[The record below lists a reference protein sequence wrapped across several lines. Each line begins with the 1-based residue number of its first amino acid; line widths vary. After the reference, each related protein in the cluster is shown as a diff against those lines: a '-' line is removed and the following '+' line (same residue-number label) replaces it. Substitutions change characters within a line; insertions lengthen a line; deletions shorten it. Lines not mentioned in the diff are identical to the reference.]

1 MKARLELR
9 RWGGA
14 VLGPVLAKRQA
25 LDERRSILVV
35 LRSELGATGLG
46 EAAPLPGYSPDTL
59 DEAWQALERSSAEP
73 LLEAARR
80 GGVAA
85 LEGVLDAQQLAASA
99 RFALE
104 TATLDAV
111 AQEGASR
118 GLLGWRECMAGPYE
132 YEGRA
137 SHDVGVGQQLH
148 RSGLGGLVGVEATR
162 ASALALR
169 GRGVG
174 TIKLKASGV
183 DPAGEASWLRE
194 LGRELGAVLR
204 VDLNGALALERA
216 PAALEAYAAAGVEL
230 VEEPCAGAAMLA
242 LGAGPVP
249 WFADEALVDAA
260 LAERLLA
267 HPGCAGLVLKPT
279 LLGGVGRCLGLAKRA
294 IEAGKRAILSHCF
307 EGPVGLAA
315 VAELALAVGAMER
328 AAGRPP
334 LAMGVDQHAGLAAYP
349 EIVLSQLPESSSE
362 GPLSILDRERI
373 GLGIEAEALLARLGL

>member
-1 MKARLELR
+1 MKVRLELR

-14 VLGPVLAKRQA
+14 VQGAVLAKRRE

-59 DEAWQALERSSAEP
+59 DEAWQALERSSPEP
-73 LLEAARR
+73 LLEAARAR
-80 GGVAA
+80 GLAA
-85 LEGVLDAQQLAASA
+85 LAGALDAQQLAASA

-104 TATLDAV
+104 TAVLDAV
-111 AQEGASR
+111 AQEGAWH
-118 GLLGWRECMAGPYE
+118 GLLGWSCDMVKPYGEAGQ
-132 YEGRA
+132 A
-137 SHDVGVGQQLH
+137 SDHVRRGQQMH
-148 RSGLGGLVGVEATR
+148 RSGLGGLVGVEASR
-162 ASALALR
+162 ASALALHAR
-169 GRGVG
+169 GLG

-230 VEEPCAGAAMLA
+230 VEEPCAGAALLE

-249 WFADEALVDAA
+249 WCADEALLDTA
-260 LAERLLA
+260 LGERLLA
-267 HPGCAGLVLKPT
+267 HPGCAGLVLKPS
-279 LLGGVGRCLGLAKRA
+279 LLGGIGRCLGLAKRA

-328 AAGRPP
+328 AAGRAP

-349 EIVLSQLPESSSE
+349 EVVLSQLPESSSE
-362 GPLSILDRERI
+362 GPLSILDRERT
-373 GLGIEAEALLARLGL
+373 GLGIDAEALLARLGS